1 MKATH
6 LILKDFGIWWKKFGK
21 IDSITKK
28 FAAPTAEDV
37 EHWWKLD
44 PLRKKRKETKKRLC
58 LSCKRIHYFENKRKE
73 RNEGIQF
80 KFSKILDF

>member
-1 MKATH
+1 LER
-6 LILKDFGIWWKKFGK
+6 LIQLQ
-21 IDSITKK
+21 KK

-44 PLRKKRKETKKRLC
+44 PLRKKEKKLKKRLC